1 MKYKANNPF
10 LTQVAWVKVF
20 TTVINRKYTK
30 AESSIYGHVHVFLCV
45 RVRTCVH
52 LVPDSLRYDLGLLYF
67 NGGKVGMQS
76 EEISDILFSFSFGSK
91 CAVSYSL
98 TLL

>member
-1 MKYKANNPF
+1 M
-10 LTQVAWVKVF
+10 
-20 TTVINRKYTK
+20 
-30 AESSIYGHVHVFLCV
+30 

-76 EEISDILFSFSFGSK
+76 EEIPDILFSFSFGIK
-91 CAVSYSL
+91 CAVSYYL